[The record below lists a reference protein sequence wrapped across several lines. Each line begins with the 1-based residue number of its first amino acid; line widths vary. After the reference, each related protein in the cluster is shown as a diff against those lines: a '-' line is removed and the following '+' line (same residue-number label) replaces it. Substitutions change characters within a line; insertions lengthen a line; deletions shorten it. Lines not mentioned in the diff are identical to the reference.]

1 MRWPVDHAASCDPG
15 LAPWLDGANE
25 LCADARLGPVLRHL
39 PGRRI
44 TMRVETP
51 TGPAV
56 LKVFARPR
64 ARGNHRRLEALGRS
78 SASDGVPP
86 TMGADTSGHVGLVG
100 WTPGISLPDV
110 HSGEFTECCRQAG
123 TVLASLHGSGAE
135 LDRTWT
141 VVDELALLER
151 QATPQAAG
159 LVELARRIAAPA
171 VQAPLVSAHRDFHP
185 RQIVVGARGVG
196 MIDLDDAAMAPA
208 ALDVGNFIAHL
219 RMDAAIGLRGDSH
232 VRAAIQAFL
241 DGYGP
246 VEGSELWEWLSL
258 VRLMCLATTRHGRDD
273 WARALRRLAAARA
286 PVLA

>member
-1 MRWPVDHAASCDPG
+1 MRWPADHAGSCDPG

-25 LCADARLGPVLRHL
+25 LCPDARLGPVLRHL

-44 TMRVETP
+44 TMCVETT

-64 ARGNHRRLEALGRS
+64 ARGNHRRLEALGCS
-78 SASDGVPP
+78 SASEWVPA

-100 WTPGISLPDV
+100 WIPGMSLPDA
-110 HSGEFTECCRQAG
+110 HSGEFSECCRQAG
-123 TVLASLHGSGAE
+123 TVLAALHTSGAE
-135 LDRTWT
+135 LDRAWT
-141 VVDELALLER
+141 VEDELALLER
-151 QATPQAAG
+151 NATPQAAG
-159 LVELARRIAAPA
+159 LVELARGVAVTAARVPT
-171 VQAPLVSAHRDFHP
+171 VSAHRDFHP

-196 MIDLDDAAMAPA
+196 LIDLDDAAMAPA
-208 ALDVGNFIAHL
+208 ALDVGNFVAHL
-219 RMDAAIGLRGDSH
+219 RMDAAIGRRNESQ
-232 VRAAIQAFL
+232 VRAAIRAFL

-286 PVLA
+286 PVPA